1 MLHDDGTLLAIT
13 ARHFREQL
21 FQASA
26 RDGIV
31 RGEIRAAEEGRT
43 VGCEKNGEW
52 PAVQTRETLDGRLI
66 ALRDVRPLVAIHAD
80 RNEERVDQGADLGIG
95 VDRAIGLRTPAT
107 CFAADIQQ
115 DRPVE
120 LRREH
125 EGIASPR
132 LPFDRLAR
140 GAREI
145 VGGGVG
151 HAISEWPALRDAGS
165 GADDEQ

>member
-1 MLHDDGTLLAIT
+1 MGSVPAIT
-13 ARHFREQL
+13 ARDFRQQL
-21 FQASA
+21 FQASPG
-26 RDGIV
+26 DGIV

-80 RNEERVDQGADLGIG
+80 RNEEHVGQRTDLGIG
-95 VDRAIGLRTPAT
+95 VDRAIGFGTPAT
-107 CFAADIQQ
+107 RFAADVQQ
-115 DRPVE
+115 DRPIE
-120 LRREH
+120 PRREH
-125 EGIASPR
+125 EGIAAPR

-145 VGGGVG
+145 VGGGVR
-151 HAISEWPALRDAGS
+151 HAIGERPALRDAGS
-165 GADDEQ
+165 GADDEQRQ